1 MPPFC
6 PLCSCRRSSPYYNCC
21 CFAATWALL
30 PSSSTGCYVRY
41 SLYLKKEMFFSTTV
55 IGVSIWSP
63 LGRVGDCDWCLPVP
77 PLYSMLLP
85 TCSPYCYC
93 CCCRCCVGATPFFL
107 YRLLCPI
114 LAACVLLVCYVV
126 AAEVLL
132 FSAIPSPGTTP
143 PYAPR
148 FSDISSSFRQTP
160 DCSDILTFWAQDD
173 KNWCGGFFAV
183 LLGLTSCNLKK
194 NMGKEKNRSSL
205 HCPFENR
212 AKMDSASSAESLPG
226 LVLEVLRTRAVYQ
239 CSTPLTMRVLAVLP
253 LILRCSQVCRSS
265 LLWILYDPYLQ

>member
-93 CCCRCCVGATPFFL
+93 CCCRCCVGATSLYL
-107 YRLLCPI
+107 YRLLCSI
-114 LAACVLLVCYVV
+114 LAARVLLLRYVV
-126 AAEVLL
+126 AAGVLL
-132 FSAIPSPGTTP
+132 FFPPFLPPEPSLL
-143 PYAPR
+143 YYR
-148 FSDISSSFRQTP
+148 FSGISSFSAKLETVPTFLHFGLLLTKYA
-160 DCSDILTFWAQDD
+160 CS
-173 KNWCGGFFAV
+173 
-183 LLGLTSCNLKK
+183 
-194 NMGKEKNRSSL
+194 
-205 HCPFENR
+205 
-212 AKMDSASSAESLPG
+212 
-226 LVLEVLRTRAVYQ
+226 
-239 CSTPLTMRVLAVLP
+239 
-253 LILRCSQVCRSS
+253 LIS
-265 LLWILYDPYLQ
+265 W